1 MSKKDL
7 KKKMYLG
14 RIKLAI
20 VCGFYVAL
28 ALNYFIDTS
37 ILIAITILPI
47 IFMIFKQDDV
57 QIELDEARHE

>member
-1 MSKKDL
+1 MNKKEL

-14 RIKLAI
+14 RIKIAI
-20 VCGFYVAL
+20 VVGFYVAL

-47 IFMIFKQDDV
+47 IFMFFKQDDV
-57 QIELDEARHE
+57 QIELDQ